1 MSLLRN
7 VLTYMGLGPDEDYDD
22 GYLYEATDDTEIDLT
37 DPVDD
42 VDFGQDAH
50 ELRERP
56 DWLGLPL
63 PDKPASKKHKPA
75 ERKQISIDDDDPEL
89 NGEAATSRLDDEK
102 PAVRA
107 LRAVPEPSL
116 EPQLDGTDGSFSDE
130 SFGVEPETKASA
142 ERAEPPLPEVDK
154 PEPATPAGESD
165 RSKPDRSKSDRS
177 KSDRSKSERPD
188 PKPVLV
194 KPKTVKPRSLAPKS
208 FGDAKTLADDFKEDV
223 PVVMNLQG
231 VDRDLARRLIDFAS
245 GICYVLDGGMEKIA
259 PQVFLLTPKAVVVS
273 DEDRRRLEQRGFG
286 S

>member
-22 GYLYEATDDTEIDLT
+22 GYLYEATDETEIDLT

-42 VDFGQDAH
+42 VDFAPDAH

-56 DWLGLPL
+56 DWLGLPH
-63 PDKPASKKHKPA
+63 PARNERKPA
-75 ERKQISIDDDDPEL
+75 ERKQISIDDDDPEPS
-89 NGEAATSRLDDEK
+89 GDATNSRMDGEK

-107 LRAVPEPSL
+107 LRAVPEPNL
-116 EPQLDGTDGSFSDE
+116 EPQLESIEATSADRSLAAEPGTRL
-130 SFGVEPETKASA
+130 P
-142 ERAEPPLPEVDK
+142 EPPLPDVEK
-154 PEPATPAGESD
+154 PEPVVAA
-165 RSKPDRSKSDRS
+165 SKSDRS
-177 KSDRSKSERPD
+177 KSDRSQPKPPE

-208 FGDAKTLADDFKEDV
+208 FGDAKTLADDFKEDI
-223 PVVMNLQG
+223 PVVMNLQD
-231 VDRDLARRLIDFAS
+231 VERDLARRLIDFAS

-286 S
+286 G